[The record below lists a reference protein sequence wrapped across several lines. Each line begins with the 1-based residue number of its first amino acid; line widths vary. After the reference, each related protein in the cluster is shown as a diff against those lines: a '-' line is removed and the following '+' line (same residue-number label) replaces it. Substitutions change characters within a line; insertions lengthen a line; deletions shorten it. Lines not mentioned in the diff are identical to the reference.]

1 MRIISTRSD
10 GKPEEELVNAERPS
24 ATSGVGNKM
33 MRSLQKTASNQSEQL
48 NASQADEAG
57 DCELLNKR
65 EQRASGYYTV
75 PTLLGQDLALEQT
88 LARKTP

>member
-24 ATSGVGNKM
+24 ATSGASNKM
-33 MRSLQKTASNQSEQL
+33 MRNLQETASNPSEKL
-48 NASQADEAG
+48 NARQASEAG
-57 DCELLNKR
+57 DRELLNER

-88 LARKTP
+88 LARKAP